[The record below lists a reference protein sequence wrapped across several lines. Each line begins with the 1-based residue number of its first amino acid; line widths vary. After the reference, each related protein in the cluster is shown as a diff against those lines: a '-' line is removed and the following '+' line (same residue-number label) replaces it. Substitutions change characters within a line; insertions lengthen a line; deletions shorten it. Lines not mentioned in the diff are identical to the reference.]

1 MAAKDAQNRIEK
13 KLVVLSGAGISAE
26 SGVATF
32 RGSGGLWEGYDIQEV
47 ATPEA
52 WEANYK
58 RVLEFYNAR
67 RRNIAEVEPNM
78 AHTLLAEMESWC
90 DVRIVTQNID
100 NLHEQAGS
108 THVLHLHGEI
118 TKACSSNGKN
128 HITEIG
134 FDDIADGDVCLDGF
148 QMRPFIVWFGENVPQ
163 IEYAAEV
170 VRTADVLL
178 IIGTSLEV
186 YPAAGL
192 VDFLESHVPIYVI
205 DANPVQHKI
214 SAPNSVTHI
223 ARGGSE
229 GMKEFVE
236 ILKNNLRYE

>member
-1 MAAKDAQNRIEK
+1 MAAKDAQNRLEK

-32 RGSGGLWEGYDIQEV
+32 RGSGGLWEGYDIREV

-52 WEANYK
+52 WAADYK

-67 RRNIAEVEPNM
+67 RRNISAVEPNK
-78 AHTLLAEMESWC
+78 AHRLLAEMESWC
-90 DVRIVTQNID
+90 DVQIVTQNID

-118 TKACSSNGKN
+118 TKACSSKGKN

-134 FDDIADGDVCLDGF
+134 FEDIADGDVCPEGY
-148 QMRPFIVWFGENVPQ
+148 QMRPFIVWFGEDVPN
-163 IEYAAEV
+163 IEYAAQL

-192 VDFLESHVPIYVI
+192 VNYLESHVPIYVI
-205 DANPVQHKI
+205 DPEPVQHKM
-214 SAPNSVTHI
+214 AVPNTVTHI
-223 ARGGSE
+223 AKGGRD
-229 GMKEFVE
+229 GMQEFMDL
-236 ILKNNLRYE
+236 LKNNLNSA